1 MYVHLGKTLFMLIG
15 SCKNISLNNSIQIY
29 VNNELIK
36 AVENQKLVG
45 VMNDKLLSWV
55 NQIDAVSLSRRITLV
70 QLLSKCVG
78 KQRLNQY
85 YTSYILPILDF
96 GCMI

>member
-1 MYVHLGKTLFMLIG
+1 MLTS
-15 SCKNISLNNSIQIY
+15 SCKNISIYNSIQIY
-29 VNNELIK
+29 VNNEINK
-36 AVENQKLVG
+36 EVENQKLVG
-45 VMNDKLLSWV
+45 VMNDKTLSWV

-85 YTSYILPILDF
+85 
-96 GCMI
+96 